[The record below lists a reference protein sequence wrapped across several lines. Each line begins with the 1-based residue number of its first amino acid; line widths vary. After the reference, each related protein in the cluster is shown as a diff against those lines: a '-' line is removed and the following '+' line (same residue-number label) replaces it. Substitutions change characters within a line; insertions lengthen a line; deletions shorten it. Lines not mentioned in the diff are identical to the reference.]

1 MTSNHRTLNG
11 EHPMKLTR
19 RTMLGATAAAVTAGY
34 AGTRLTR
41 AQTPASGFSGNAT
54 ITSWGF
60 NAIPT
65 NPLAYGRV
73 QAFQQ
78 AYPNI
83 QLQLTPPADTQK
95 ILTAAASNTLPDLLW
110 LSRSS
115 LNSYISRGKIL
126 LPLDDLIKRDG
137 YDMSR
142 FYPSTVQESTYGGK
156 VYGIPGGVDIQVVYM
171 NLDALAEVGIT
182 DPTQVNTGDWHSLT
196 DLGTKLTKKSG
207 DVVQRWGFDSKMQDG
222 FVYTWGLADGAS
234 FLTNDDKMDPTFN
247 NDKVVETVDWAT
259 QAYKAQG
266 GYTSYDSVRSTWQ
279 NDEQFARGQVAIT
292 GYQSWLLD
300 IISKTTPN
308 LNFAVSPMRP
318 RNDPNGAVSTTGGN
332 AWCISANSKNVDAA
346 WEFIKFMHT
355 DDTWMKGAQAVVA
368 SRQQNG
374 QPYLPSL
381 TAVPA
386 VDQAQIDQLYK
397 PINAN
402 SDAAVKLFPQI
413 LATSAPRPVG
423 RSPYAEQLDQ
433 ILTDT
438 GILPAL
444 RGDKSAADA
453 LKAAQDEAESAVQG
467 F

>member
-1 MTSNHRTLNG
+1 MTSHDHSLTG
-11 EHPMKLTR
+11 ERSSKLTR
-19 RTMLGATAAAVTAGY
+19 RIVLGATAAAVTAGY
-34 AGTRLTR
+34 AGRHLVG
-41 AQTPASGFSGNAT
+41 AQTPASTFSGNAT

-78 AYPNI
+78 AFPNI
-83 QLQLTPPADTQK
+83 QLELTPPADTQK

-142 FYPSTVQESTYGGK
+142 FYPATVQESTYDGK

-182 DPTQVNTGDWHSLT
+182 DPAQVNTGDWDSLSE
-196 DLGTKLTKKSG
+196 LGTKLTKKNG
-207 DVVQRWGFDSKMQDG
+207 DVIDRWGFDSKMQDG
-222 FVYTWGLADGAS
+222 FVYTWGLADGAT
-234 FLTNDDKMDPTFN
+234 FLTNDDKMNPTF
-247 NDKVVETVDWAT
+247 DSEQVVGTVDWAA
-259 QAYKAQG
+259 QSYKAQG
-266 GYTSYDSVRSTWQ
+266 GYTSYASVRSTWQ
-279 NDEQFARGQVAIT
+279 NDEQFARGQVAVT

-308 LNFAVSPMRP
+308 LNFAVAPFRP
-318 RNDPNGAVSTTGGN
+318 RNDPSGTVSTTGGN

-368 SRQQNG
+368 SRKENG

-402 SDAAVKLFPQI
+402 SDAAVKLFPKI
-413 LATSAPRPVG
+413 LATSAPRPIG
-423 RSPYAEQLDQ
+423 RSPYADQLNQ

-438 GILPAL
+438 GIMPAL

-453 LKAAQDEAESAVQG
+453 LKDAQGEAESAVQG